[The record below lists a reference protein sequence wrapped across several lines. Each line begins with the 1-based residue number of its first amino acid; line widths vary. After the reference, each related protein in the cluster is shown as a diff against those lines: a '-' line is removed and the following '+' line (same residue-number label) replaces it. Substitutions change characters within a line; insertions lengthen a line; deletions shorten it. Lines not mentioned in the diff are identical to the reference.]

1 MRLQGGDLDYYPA
14 KLKAAWPRRDAERLW
29 GTKLYCSYIY
39 LEV

>member
-1 MRLQGGDLDYYPA
+1 MRLQVGNLDYYPV
-14 KLKAAWPRRDAERLW
+14 KLKAAWLRRGAEPLW